1 MAHYER
7 SLIDAAAV
15 ERETSRQKDTV
26 RYFAKR
32 YRETTDDPHREQRLK
47 KMQCVVCY
55 GGGRIGGAMCCS
67 TRCGGGCG
75 VTLHSGNTCLD
86 VLCLACATRLQLCC
100 HCGADIELKQRRKPR
115 DFTPPPSEMQ

>member
-7 SLIDAAAV
+7 RPIDAVSV
-15 ERETSRQKDTV
+15 ERETARQKDTV

-55 GGGRIGGAMCCS
+55 GGGRIGGAACS
-67 TRCGGGCG
+67 STNCGGCG
-75 VTLHSGNTCLD
+75 ETIHSGSTCLD
-86 VLCLACATRLQLCC
+86 VLCLACALRLQLCT
-100 HCGADIELKQRRKPR
+100 HCGADIELKRRRKPR
-115 DFTPPPSEMQ
+115 DFTPPEAK